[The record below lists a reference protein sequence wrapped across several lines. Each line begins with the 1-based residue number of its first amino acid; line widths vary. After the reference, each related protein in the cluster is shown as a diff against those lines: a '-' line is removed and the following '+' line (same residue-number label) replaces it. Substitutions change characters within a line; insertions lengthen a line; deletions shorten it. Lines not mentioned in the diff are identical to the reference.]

1 MNTTQLRVTGRIE
14 PVSSSAYTKTEDFPA
29 AGTWSTWPASDRYPR
44 CSLLPPPHS
53 HVPAQDAR
61 GEGGS
66 RILNTTSLS
75 SARTWVRS
83 PPWEHRVLGE
93 PCPSWRHRS
102 AAVITQQAWAAS
114 LTGESWEPGLRTT
127 RPPTSHCTG
136 QDQSGPQVWTLMRVE
151 IIRRCYISVDF
162 IFNENRNNQGVLN
175 KFDLKFSAWDLAF
188 LTGS

>member
-1 MNTTQLRVTGRIE
+1 MGVPAYSELKLMLIGHLRPQIPAVPGGEHLRIESSKDAGAMNTTQLRVTGRIE
-14 PVSSSAYTKTEDFPA
+14 PVSSSAYTKTQDFPA

-83 PPWEHRVLGE
+83 PPREHRVLGE
-93 PCPSWRHRS
+93 PCPS
-102 AAVITQQAWAAS
+102 
-114 LTGESWEPGLRTT
+114 
-127 RPPTSHCTG
+127 
-136 QDQSGPQVWTLMRVE
+136 
-151 IIRRCYISVDF
+151 
-162 IFNENRNNQGVLN
+162 
-175 KFDLKFSAWDLAF
+175 
-188 LTGS
+188 